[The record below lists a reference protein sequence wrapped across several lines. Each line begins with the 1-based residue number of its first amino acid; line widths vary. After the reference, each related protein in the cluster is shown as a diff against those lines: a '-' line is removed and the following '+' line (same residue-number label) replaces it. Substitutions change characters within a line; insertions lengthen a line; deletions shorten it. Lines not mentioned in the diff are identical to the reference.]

1 MGCFVIVVEWF
12 YLRLGGFLAGC
23 CICLAVCGLG
33 FGGGW
38 VCDCGGLFVCVCCG
52 GFASGL
58 VCLWTHAD
66 LLRILLSCGVDII

>member
-1 MGCFVIVVEWF
+1 MGCFAIVVEWF

-38 VCDCGGLFVCVCCG
+38 VCDCGGSLFACAVGICVWFGLLVDTCRFTAD
-52 GFASGL
+52 FAF
-58 VCLWTHAD
+58 LW
-66 LLRILLSCGVDII
+66 G